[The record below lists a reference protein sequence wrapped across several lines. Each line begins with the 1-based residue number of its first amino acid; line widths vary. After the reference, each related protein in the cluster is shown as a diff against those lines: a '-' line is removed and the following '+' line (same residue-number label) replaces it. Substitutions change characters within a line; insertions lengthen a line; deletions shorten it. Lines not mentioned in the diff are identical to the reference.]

1 MVSLLARTRG
11 VVLIAVLAPASATLA
26 QGVDVWTV
34 GVDNTRQGWNRF
46 ETVLTPVSVPKLRKL
61 REFMVDE
68 KIDVSPLVVGDKLY
82 VFTMTN
88 TAFIFDVDSG
98 AELRRRQL
106 APPFDPADIAN
117 PPGKGMDLHN
127 IYRNWGITAT
137 PVIDVATGTLYV
149 TTFGKPDVNSENIER
164 NNMLWILD
172 AGTLADKQPPVLIAG
187 DADNGGGGISNGVTV
202 PYQKMRAGLGL
213 LADAAG
219 NKAVIISFSINGEH
233 PDGPGH
239 GFVAA
244 YDVRGLNREA
254 GFTPTPALW
263 NVTPDGGAGGIWMSG
278 SGPAIEGSDIY
289 LATGNG
295 MDPARK
301 AGNFGES
308 FVKLR
313 YTPGAAGVN
322 NGKPKLEV
330 ADFWG
335 AFSDFAR
342 ADVDQDLGSAG
353 VFIVPEHGNLIG
365 GGKDGVLYNLN
376 KDNLGHDKWDPQF
389 NLPFVATYLPN
400 LPKTEAG
407 LPTTTPV
414 NANSPIV
421 NLDRNL
427 PAQTPTGKSHHIHGT
442 PVYLGRATTGII
454 YLWGE
459 NERLKAYNFTFATK
473 RITGFRGEGTQ
484 IASGNMAAPGG
495 MPGGRL
501 VVSSNGTTPN
511 SGVVWGVYPT
521 QGNANAEIVHGA
533 LVAYDAT
540 TVVNGKLKQ
549 LFHSDTNPA
558 NDLGTF
564 AKYATP
570 VVANGK
576 VYVATFSNKVVQF
589 GLAGG
594 AGPAPPIPSAA
605 ASAAGGAGLSRS
617 AAAPPRATPA
627 SPTPGARTAV
637 TVGLGDLEKTTFACS
652 RAALN
657 AAAREAA
664 TYPSKGTYQFSYFS
678 IVSASHHAAYE
689 VHFTSNDAAEPALKF
704 CVSIYCQQGFDPAT
718 AKTSVALMG
727 TKPGPHAARTGHAAD
742 ACSAPRTPPR
752 RRTAR

>member
-1 MVSLLARTRG
+1 MPGVPAGIKMMSLLTRARV
-11 VVLIAVLAPASATLA
+11 VVLMAILVPASATLA
-26 QGVDVWTV
+26 QSVDVWTV
-34 GVDNTRQGWNRF
+34 GVNNTRQGWNRF
-46 ETVLTPVSVPKLRKL
+46 ETVLNPTNVRKLRKL
-61 REFMVDE
+61 REFTVDE
-68 KIDVSPLVVGDKLY
+68 KIDVSPLVVADKLY

-88 TAFIFDVDSG
+88 TAFIFDVNSG
-98 AELRRRQL
+98 AELQKRQL

-117 PPGKGMDLHN
+117 PPKRGMDLHN

-137 PVIDVATGTLYV
+137 PVIDVASGTIYV
-149 TTFGKPDVNSENIER
+149 TTFGKPNGNSPNIER

-172 AGTLADKQPPVLIAG
+172 ANTLADKRPPVLIAG
-187 DADNGGGGISNGVTV
+187 DADNGGGGISNGLTI

-213 LADAAG
+213 LTDAAG
-219 NKAVIISFSINGEH
+219 NKAVIISFSINGEN
-233 PDGPGH
+233 PNGPGH
-239 GFVAA
+239 GFVVA
-244 YDVRGLNREA
+244 YDVRGLNGDP

-295 MDPARK
+295 MDPGRM

-335 AFSDFAR
+335 AFSDFNR

-353 VFIVPEHGNLIG
+353 VFIIPEHGNLIG

-376 KDNLGHDKWDPQF
+376 KDDLGKHTWDPQF
-389 NLPFVATYLPN
+389 NLPFVASYLPN
-400 LPKTEAG
+400 QPNGAAG
-407 LPTTTPV
+407 LPTTTA
-414 NANSPIV
+414 ANPNWPIV

-427 PAQTPTGKSHHIHGT
+427 PAQTPTQKTHHIHGT
-442 PVYLGRATTGII
+442 PVYMGRATTGII

-459 NERLKAYNFTFATK
+459 NERLKAYNFNFGTK

-484 IASGNMAAPGG
+484 FASGNTGAPGG

-511 SGVVWGVYPT
+511 TGVVWGVYPT
-521 QGNANAEIVHGA
+521 NGNANAEIVHGA

-540 TVVNGKLKQ
+540 AVTNGKMRQ
-549 LFHSDTNPA
+549 LFHSDANPA
-558 NDLGTF
+558 NNLGNF

-576 VYVATFSNKVVQF
+576 VYVATFSNKVVQY
-589 GLAGG
+589 GL
-594 AGPAPPIPSAA
+594 
-605 ASAAGGAGLSRS
+605 
-617 AAAPPRATPA
+617 
-627 SPTPGARTAV
+627 
-637 TVGLGDLEKTTFACS
+637 
-652 RAALN
+652 
-657 AAAREAA
+657 
-664 TYPSKGTYQFSYFS
+664 
-678 IVSASHHAAYE
+678 
-689 VHFTSNDAAEPALKF
+689 
-704 CVSIYCQQGFDPAT
+704 
-718 AKTSVALMG
+718 
-727 TKPGPHAARTGHAAD
+727 
-742 ACSAPRTPPR
+742 
-752 RRTAR
+752 